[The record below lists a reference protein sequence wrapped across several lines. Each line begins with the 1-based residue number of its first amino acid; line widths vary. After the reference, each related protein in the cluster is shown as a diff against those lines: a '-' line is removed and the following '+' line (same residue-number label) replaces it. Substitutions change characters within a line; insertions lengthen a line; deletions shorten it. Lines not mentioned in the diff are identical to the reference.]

1 MLKVIQPFLDPRDPN
16 DVFSHAQWPE
26 TPFYLSLTSVR
37 HRVGLLLQRLGCLTV
52 RHPWAFT
59 ITQTSISVLPQNNWS
74 AAGPSKWAH
83 ASCADAVEVCAEP
96 ILQHSLLVRHFPLDC
111 TEHGLNTADMSL
123 RIPLLGWKV
132 FTLYN
137 WEIIPSRK
145 FTNEITGKW
154 LVLDMSMC
162 TYMKATSLHH
172 RLEVVER
179 SMYLVMGKL
188 LTGLNRVY
196 MILLLAW
203 GAFNFWIR
211 SGTWDTSY
219 NVDHWIIP
227 QQFYLAGWDSC

>member
-37 HRVGLLLQRLGCLTV
+37 HRAGLLLQRLGCLTV

-59 ITQTSISVLPQNNWS
+59 ITQTSISVLPQNWS

-132 FTLYN
+132 LDTLGNYIFK
-137 WEIIPSRK
+137 EIHQWDYRK
-145 FTNEITGKW
+145 MISARYEHVYIYESNITSSQTRSSGEKHVLSYGKITYRSQQS
-154 LVLDMSMC
+154 LYDSITSMG
-162 TYMKATSLHH
+162 SL
-172 RLEVVER
+172 
-179 SMYLVMGKL
+179 
-188 LTGLNRVY
+188 
-196 MILLLAW
+196 
-203 GAFNFWIR
+203 
-211 SGTWDTSY
+211 
-219 NVDHWIIP
+219 
-227 QQFYLAGWDSC
+227 